1 MSNAMSTEV
10 QDRGRQ
16 WLAQALGLPA
26 GAAPF
31 AWQSELLRR
40 FLDGEDVDALDI
52 PTGLGKTAVM
62 AIWLVA
68 RACGAKVPRRL
79 VYVVDR
85 RAVVDQATTVADELG
100 KWVGRTPDAA
110 RALGLGERPLA
121 LSTLRGQHVD
131 NRAWLEDP
139 SAPAIVVGTVDMI
152 GSRLLFS
159 GYGVSKKM
167 RPYHAGLLGADT
179 LLVLDEAHLSQPFER
194 LIEQIMLGVDAHDR
208 TLRPGGSVVPSFRSL
223 SLSAT
228 GRARPA
234 EKVLKLS
241 EADRAPGGI
250 VARRL
255 AGPKRMSLLADVG
268 EKELPD
274 ALAREA
280 WNLTEAGTK
289 NARVIVFCT
298 SRDHALKVHEA
309 LSKLIKGRAIP
320 EPCLLVGGRR
330 VYERQLAADQLGELG
345 FVAGGDRPGSA
356 TFVIATAAGEVGVD
370 LDADHAACDLVAWE
384 RMVQRLGRVNRRG
397 EGDAR
402 IVVVPTKASNEAEA
416 ARRTATRE
424 LLEMLSRDGT
434 IDVSLAALTALKDR
448 AANDAALGA
457 SFESATTPALLHPPL
472 LRAQV
477 EAWSM
482 TSLPEHTGRPEVAP
496 WVRGWPD
503 EEEAP
508 QTTLLWRKHLPVTVV
523 GAPLPRSEVDEYLES
538 ARPHL
543 AEKLEIEAFRVAG
556 WLDKRLKALG
566 KSASRTGVEPPAFGH
581 PDDILGVLL
590 DAASERP
597 SFVRIRDVATAEQ
610 RRKLAE
616 LSLPGATLILDARV
630 GGLRDGL
637 VDGDVDEPTID
648 VTEIGGEDTE
658 RPVPFRI
665 QKISDLETQLAPK
678 GWRTEALLP
687 VDRSSSEEETA
698 WLAIESV
705 VREAAESEEGRSS
718 ARKAQTLDK
727 HEAWTEEEARRIAE
741 RLELPPSLVEVL
753 TAAARLHDEGKK
765 AARWQRAFRVPR
777 EGGPYAK
784 SGSARP
790 NIQALEGYR
799 HELGSLPYAEAHPR
813 VRALAPELRELCLH
827 LIAAHHGAA
836 RPILR
841 TDSAEEPPSRL
852 VDRAREIALRFAA
865 LEKYWGPWGLAWW
878 ESLLRAADQTASRR
892 NDEENADG

>member
-1 MSNAMSTEV
+1 MSISMSTGVEE
-10 QDRGRQ
+10 RGRV

-26 GAAPF
+26 GATPF
-31 AWQSELLRR
+31 AWQCELLRR
-40 FLDGEDVDALDI
+40 FLAGELVEALDI

-68 RACGAKVPRRL
+68 RACGAKVARRL

-85 RAVVDQATTVADELG
+85 RAVVDQATVVAEELRE
-100 KWVGRTPDAA
+100 WVKRTPEAGE
-110 RALGLGERPLA
+110 ALGLGKRPLA
-121 LSTLRGQHVD
+121 LSTLRGQYVD
-131 NRAWLEDP
+131 NRAWLDDP

-194 LIEQIMLGVDAHDR
+194 LIEQIARGVDAQER
-208 TLRPGGSVVPSFRSL
+208 ALRPGSDVVPAFRSL

-228 GRARPA
+228 GRPRPPTR
-234 EKVLKLS
+234 VLTLS
-241 EADRAPGGI
+241 EADRAPGGT

-255 AGPKRMSLLADVG
+255 AGPKRLSLLADVG
-268 EKELPD
+268 DKELPD

-280 WNLTEAGTK
+280 WSLAEAGTK
-289 NARVIVFCT
+289 KARVIVFCT
-298 SRDHALKVHEA
+298 SREHALKVQEA
-309 LSKLIKGRAIP
+309 LEKLIKGTAIP
-320 EPCLLVGGRR
+320 APCLLVGGRR
-330 VYERQLAADQLGELG
+330 VHERQAAATQLATLG
-345 FVAGGDRPGSA
+345 FVAGSARLDSA

-397 EGDAR
+397 EGDAQ
-402 IVVVPTKASNEAEA
+402 VTVVPTKASDEAES
-416 ARRTATRE
+416 ARRDATRE
-424 LLEMLSRDGT
+424 VLAMLSHDTT
-434 IDVSLAALTALKDR
+434 IDVSLASLTALKDR
-448 AANDAALGA
+448 AASDSALRELLGR
-457 SFESATTPALLHPPL
+457 ATTPALLHPPL
-472 LRAQV
+472 LRAHV

-482 TSLPEHTGRPEVAP
+482 TSLVEHTGRPEVDP

-503 EEEAP
+503 EADKP
-508 QTTLLWRKHLPVTVV
+508 QTTLLWREYLPVNVD
-523 GAPLPRSEVDEYLES
+523 GSPLPPAEVDEYFEA

-543 AEKLEIEAFRVAG
+543 AEKLEIEAFRMAG
-556 WLDKRLKALG
+556 WLEKRLKSLG
-566 KSASRTGVEPPAFGH
+566 KSVSRTSEGAQTFGR

-590 DAASERP
+590 DGP
-597 SFVRIRDVATAEQ
+597 SGSPWFVRFKDVANAEQ
-610 RRKLAE
+610 RRKLVE
-616 LSLPGATLILDARV
+616 KSLPGATLMFDTRV

-637 VDGDVDEPTID
+637 LDGDVDDAPLD
-648 VTEIGGEDTE
+648 VTAYGGDAVD
-658 RPVPFRI
+658 RAVPFRI
-665 QKISDLETQLAPK
+665 QKRSDLDTEKAPK

-687 VDRSSSEEETA
+687 FARSAEEETA
-698 WLAIESV
+698 WLAIQSV

-718 ARKAQTLDK
+718 AGKAQTLGE
-727 HEAWTEEEARRIAE
+727 HEKWTEEEALRIAK
-741 RLELPPSLVEVL
+741 RLALPESFTEVL
-753 TAAARLHDEGKK
+753 TTAARLHDEGKK
-765 AARWQRAFRVPR
+765 AERWQRAFRVPR

-784 SGSARP
+784 SGTSRP
-790 NIQALEGYR
+790 NIAALEGYR

-813 VRALAPELRELCLH
+813 VRALSLEQRELCLH

-836 RPILR
+836 RPTIR
-841 TDSAEEPPSRL
+841 TTGAEEPPSRL
-852 VDRAREIALRFAA
+852 VDRARQIALRFAA
-865 LEKYWGPWGLAWW
+865 LEKQWGPWGLAWW